1 MRLRVLVHLKSGVLD
16 PEGETIKRALHQ
28 MGYLS
33 VEQVRTG
40 KLLEIHLKEES
51 EEQAR
56 KTVEEF
62 SRRLLANPVIE
73 TFEIHLLD
81 EKSKD

>member
-1 MRLRVLVHLKSGVLD
+1 MLVQLKSGVLD

-28 MGYLS
+28 LGYLS

-40 KLLEIHLKEES
+40 KLLEIHLKDESGEE
-51 EEQAR
+51 AR
-56 KTVEEF
+56 KTAEEF
-62 SRRLLANPVIE
+62 SRKLLANPVIE